1 MESVRGQS
9 SHYNCRPVHDVH
21 DVHDVRDDVIRHA
34 VEQVTIAVLDAL
46 ARHQPPTSAALRFLL
61 RSYSATGRDDVRDAI
76 EPALAHALELAPSS
90 LPDELP
96 RWLLLFSE
104 AAVMSGDDRLPSMA
118 AGLAANLRST
128 WGRDRQPLDIAA
140 SGVDA
145 CLRASTLGAID
156 DLARFAIDELER
168 LVGATYQPGHGVSE
182 RLADQIAVASAL
194 TTAYQTSG
202 RLPYSMLAEELLQA
216 ARRTKW
222 DDTCGVFLD
231 SRTDAPER
239 KPFALNCEAVSVLSR
254 LAALHR
260 SAEYR
265 EAAVIAPGADYDDDA
280 ARILESLAADA
291 PAYGLAGAVYGLA
304 AVERQ
309 SVL

>member
-1 MESVRGQS
+1 
-9 SHYNCRPVHDVH
+9 
-21 DVHDVRDDVIRHA
+21 VHDVRDDVIRHA

-46 ARHQPPTSAALRFLL
+46 ARDETPTSAALRFLL
-61 RSYSATGRDDVRDAI
+61 RSYTATGRDDVRDAI
-76 EPALAHALELAPSS
+76 EPALAHALELAPSAP
-90 LPDELP
+90 PDELP
-96 RWLLLFSE
+96 CWLLLFAE
-104 AAVMSGDDRLPSMA
+104 AAAMSGDDRLPPMA
-118 AGLAANLRST
+118 AGLAARVRAT
-128 WGRDRQPLDIAA
+128 WGSDRQPLDVAA

-156 DLARFAIDELER
+156 DLTRFAIDELER
-168 LVGATYQPGHGVSE
+168 LVGATYQPGHGVS
-182 RLADQIAVASAL
+182 RKLADQIAMASAL
-194 TTAYQTSG
+194 ITAYQTSG
-202 RLPYSMLAEELLQA
+202 RLPYSMLAEELLHA
-216 ARRTKW
+216 ARRTLW

-231 SRTDAPER
+231 SRTDAPAR

-260 SAEYR
+260 STEYR

>member
-1 MESVRGQS
+1 MENVRGQP
-9 SHYNCRPVHDVH
+9 SHYNCRL
-21 DVHDVRDDVIRHA
+21 VRDDLDDVIRGA

-46 ARHQPPTSAALRFLL
+46 ARDQAPTSTALRFLL

-76 EPALAHALELAPSS
+76 EPALAYALELAPSAP
-90 LPDELP
+90 PDELP
-96 RWLLLFSE
+96 CWLLLFAE
-104 AAVMSGDDRLPSMA
+104 AAPMSGDDRLPSMA
-118 AGLAANLRST
+118 EGLAASVRVT
-128 WGRDRQPLDIAA
+128 WGSDRQPLDIAA

-156 DLARFAIDELER
+156 DVTRFAIDELER
-168 LVGATYQPGHGVSE
+168 LVGATYQPGHGVSGK
-182 RLADQIAVASAL
+182 LADQVAMSSAL
-194 TTAYQTSG
+194 ITAYQASG

-216 ARRTKW
+216 ARRTLW

-231 SRTDAPER
+231 SRTDAPAR

-291 PAYGLAGAVYGLA
+291 PAHGLAGAVYGLA
-304 AVERQ
+304 AAEHQ

>member
-1 MESVRGQS
+1 
-9 SHYNCRPVHDVH
+9 
-21 DVHDVRDDVIRHA
+21 VRDDVNDVIRGA

-46 ARHQPPTSAALRFLL
+46 ARDHAPTSAALRFLL
-61 RSYSATGRDDVRDAI
+61 RSYRATGRDDVRDAI
-76 EPALAHALELAPSS
+76 EPALAHALELAP
-90 LPDELP
+90 LAPPDERP
-96 RWLLLFSE
+96 CWLLLFAE
-104 AAVMSGDDRLPSMA
+104 AAAMSGDDRLPSMA
-118 AGLAANLRST
+118 VGLAAHVRST
-128 WGRDRQPLDIAA
+128 WGRNWQPLDVAA

-145 CLRASTLGAID
+145 CLRATTLVSID
-156 DLARFAIDELER
+156 DLTQSAIDELER

-182 RLADQIAVASAL
+182 KLADQIAMASAL
-194 TTAYQTSG
+194 ITAHQISG

-216 ARRTKW
+216 ARRATW
-222 DDTCGVFLD
+222 DDNCGAFLD
-231 SRTDAPER
+231 SRMDATEQ

-260 SAEYR
+260 SEEYR
-265 EAAVIAPGADYDDDA
+265 DAAVIAPGADYDDDA

-291 PAYGLAGAVYGLA
+291 PAHGLAGAVYGLA